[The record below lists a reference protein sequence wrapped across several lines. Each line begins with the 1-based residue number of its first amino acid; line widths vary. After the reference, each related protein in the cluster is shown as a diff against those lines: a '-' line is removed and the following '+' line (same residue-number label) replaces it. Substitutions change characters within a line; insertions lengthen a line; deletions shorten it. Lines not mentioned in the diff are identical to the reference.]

1 MMNRIREQ
9 LESLSETDYKKF
21 NEKIVPGA
29 RNMLGVRLPKLRQI
43 AKEIA
48 KQEPVKYLEEIEEA
62 LFTKRDQIY
71 YEEIMIYGLVIGY
84 AKLADEE
91 RKEWLDR
98 FLCHIDNWAV
108 CDSCCMT
115 YKWMKKNPEYWWE
128 YLEECIK
135 KEEEYPI
142 RFAVVCMLDHF
153 IDHTYIE
160 RVLQW
165 CDRIGHDGY
174 YVKMAVAWA
183 VSVCFVKYP
192 EPTYKFLQKNYM
204 DDFTQNK
211 AIQKICDSYR
221 VTKEMKQEIKSFRRR

>member
-9 LESLSETDYKKF
+9 LESLSENDYKKF

-43 AKEIA
+43 AKGIA
-48 KQEPVKYLEEIEEA
+48 KQEPVRYLGEIEQA
-62 LFTKRDQIY
+62 LLTKRDQIY

-98 FLCHIDNWAV
+98 FLCYIDNWAV

-142 RFAVVCMLDHF
+142 RFAVVCMLDYF

-183 VSVCFVKYP
+183 VSVCFVKDP
-192 EPTYKFLQKNYM
+192 EATYKFLQKNYM

-211 AIQKICDSYR
+211 AIEKICDSYR
-221 VTKEMKQEIKSFRRR
+221 VTKERKQEIKSFRRR

>member
-1 MMNRIREQ
+1 MNTIREQ

-48 KQEPVKYLEEIEEA
+48 KQEPVRYLEEIEQA
-62 LFTKRDQIY
+62 LLTKRDQIY

-84 AKLADEE
+84 AKLTDEE
-91 RKEWLDR
+91 RKEWLER

-115 YKWMKKNPEYWWE
+115 YKWMKKNPEYWWK
-128 YLEECIK
+128 YLEERK
-135 KEEEYPI
+135 KKGVEYSI

-165 CDRIGHDGY
+165 CDRIQHDGY

-192 EPTYKFLQKNYM
+192 EPTYKFLHKNYM